1 MLMLVFIGPDLRQ
14 STASDNEDEAE
25 AEEIQLLG
33 GNKVVPAP
41 GLRASPSPVKS
52 RSAGCVP

>member
-1 MLMLVFIGPDLRQ
+1 MLVFAGPDLRQ